1 MIDACHSGTSTRS
14 GLGNYRGTTK
24 KYQPKGY
31 TPKVNTK
38 IINESLF
45 SLGESKDGLAP
56 MSAFFASAASELNQE
71 CGDEH
76 CGSLSLAFSKA
87 LAKADSKTSY
97 RGLFDNVRLEMSK
110 SVPGQ
115 TPNAEGDLDK
125 EIFGGK
131 HWVNQITM

>member
-1 MIDACHSGTSTRS
+1 
-14 GLGNYRGTTK
+14 
-24 KYQPKGY
+24 
-31 TPKVNTK
+31 
-38 IINESLF
+38 
-45 SLGESKDGLAP
+45 

-131 HWVNQITM
+131 ALGKPNYYIAEQILGKKKLQSVAERYMVFLQVLQLKFCFQYL